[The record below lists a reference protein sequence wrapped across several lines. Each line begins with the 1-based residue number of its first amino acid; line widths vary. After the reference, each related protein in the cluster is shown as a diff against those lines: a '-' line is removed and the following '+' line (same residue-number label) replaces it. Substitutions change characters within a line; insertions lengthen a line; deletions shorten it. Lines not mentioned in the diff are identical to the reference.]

1 MKKIIILS
9 FLLFIL
15 IINSRADIVEEL
27 TLLNNLF
34 KEGAITKEEFTKA
47 KSIILKA
54 NNTTETKEEKQKTDE
69 KNKEKED
76 KEITKE
82 LEKNNINKKKYDQDL
97 SKTFISLD
105 EINEIGSYEKLT
117 NFPKG
122 LFNTTSMSSKAL
134 ASKAAQEM
142 YKTFVQN
149 KNLMEK
155 NPENMMKA
163 MGYFEVFYM
172 QKVKEGE
179 KYIDK
184 FKKNYPNINWKTKK
198 EVKSLYSLNQA
209 RKSMRESIGLTLND
223 DPEEALERYMHMH
236 NFLSKGEKTKQNLT
250 KMKKN

>member
-54 NNTTETKEEKQKTDE
+54 NNTNETKEEKQKADE

-105 EINEIGSYEKLT
+105 EIDEIGSYEKLT
-117 NFPKG
+117 NF
-122 LFNTTSMSSKAL
+122 
-134 ASKAAQEM
+134 
-142 YKTFVQN
+142 
-149 KNLMEK
+149 
-155 NPENMMKA
+155 
-163 MGYFEVFYM
+163 
-172 QKVKEGE
+172 
-179 KYIDK
+179 
-184 FKKNYPNINWKTKK
+184 
-198 EVKSLYSLNQA
+198 
-209 RKSMRESIGLTLND
+209 
-223 DPEEALERYMHMH
+223 
-236 NFLSKGEKTKQNLT
+236 
-250 KMKKN
+250 

>member
-1 MKKIIILS
+1 MKIKIEDIKQ
-9 FLLFIL
+9 
-15 IINSRADIVEEL
+15 IVEEVVQD
-27 TLLNNLF
+27 
-34 KEGAITKEEFTKA
+34 AISEQEPA
-47 KSIILKA
+47 VEPA
-54 NNTTETKEEKQKTDE
+54 APETAQPEEKQKADE

-105 EINEIGSYEKLT
+105 EIDEIGSYEKLT

-198 EVKSLYSLNQA
+198 EVKSLYSLNHLMI
-209 RKSMRESIGLTLND
+209 KGCYLN
-223 DPEEALERYMHMH
+223 LHYHI
-236 NFLSKGEKTKQNLT
+236 SC
-250 KMKKN
+250 